1 MCLEICYQTPRVK
14 HQILRAAFLDRDGVL
29 VQSILRD
36 GKPTAPRTLE
46 EFRLVD
52 GAGVQIARL
61 KSAGLRC
68 IVVTNQPE
76 LARGLLEAGVLAQ
89 MNALLPGVDDVWVC
103 PHDSYEG
110 CACHKPKPGL
120 LTESARK
127 WSIDLKQSFMVG
139 DRWRDVDAGRAA
151 GAFSILIR
159 HPYSGTPAADAEVDS
174 LAAAVDLILEKL

>member
-1 MCLEICYQTPRVK
+1 MARRLKNP
-14 HQILRAAFLDRDGVL
+14 ILRAAFLDRDGVL
-29 VQSILRD
+29 VESIMRD

-52 GAGVQIARL
+52 GAGAQVARL

-76 LARGLLEAGVLAQ
+76 VARGLIDPAVLTQ
-89 MNALLPGVDDVWVC
+89 MNARLPGVDDVWVC
-103 PHDSYEG
+103 AHDSDTG

-120 LTESARK
+120 LIESAKK
-127 WSIDLKQSFMVG
+127 WSVDVRRSFMVG

-159 HPYSGTPAADAEVDS
+159 HSYSGTPAADAEVDS